1 MSILTDSRGQFCRLR
16 ALSLQIPER
25 AQGREVQGLGLKKC
39 VCGLGFRVVC
49 VCVCVCRRTRESDF
63 IENQKQT
70 EEGGAEVE
78 GDTYIRMCMY
88 IFKL

>member
-49 VCVCVCRRTRESDF
+49 VCVCRRTRESDF
-63 IENQKQT
+63 IENQKHT
-70 EEGGAEVE
+70 EEGVPPN
-78 GDTYIRMCMY
+78 TMIY
-88 IFKL
+88 